1 MAEADGERI
10 DGGAY
15 HRVFVGHHEGAKV
28 LEDLTARF
36 FDVEVYV
43 AGGLDAQR
51 ETDRRAARRE
61 VVRYILM
68 RTGQVNVPDPNA
80 DEAPP
85 AA

>member
-1 MAEADGERI
+1 MSQRVEAD
-10 DGGAY
+10 AY

-43 AGGLDAQR
+43 PGPDGER
-51 ETDRRAARRE
+51 ETSRRAAQRE
-61 VVRYILM
+61 VVRYIL
-68 RTGQVNVPDPNA
+68 TKIGQVNVVDPNA
-80 DEAPP
+80 DEPP

>member
-1 MAEADGERI
+1 MTERVEAA
-10 DGGAY
+10 AY

-36 FDVEVYV
+36 FDVEIYV
-43 AGGLDAQR
+43 PGGPEGQR

-61 VVRYILM
+61 VIRYIL
-68 RTGQVNVPDPNA
+68 TKIGQVSLNDPNA
-80 DEAPP
+80 DEPP